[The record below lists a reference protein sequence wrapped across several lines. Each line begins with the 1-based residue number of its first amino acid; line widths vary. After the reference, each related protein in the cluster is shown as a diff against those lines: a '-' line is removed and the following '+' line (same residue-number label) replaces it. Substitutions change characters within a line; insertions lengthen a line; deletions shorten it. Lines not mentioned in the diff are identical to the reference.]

1 MCVNSLS
8 QGLNVDLP
16 KAGLEPRTSRSESR
30 ASTTTPRRHTVLAAW
45 KSSMGAGIDTV
56 NRLNREVPINRGF
69 SVKGAAALLI
79 PGLVG
84 GKLSGGG
91 IEAG

>member
-30 ASTTTPRRHTVLAAW
+30 ASTTTPPRCVM
-45 KSSMGAGIDTV
+45 S
-56 NRLNREVPINRGF
+56 PILFNLCTYKWVQG
-69 SVKGAAALLI
+69 S
-79 PGLVG
+79 
-84 GKLSGGG
+84 LSG
-91 IEAG
+91 